1 MKVVFGQPSLF
12 PTQPPSDT
20 VATTVSLLPRLPQL
34 AVLSEGISLL
44 RNAFDPAK
52 IFDAI
57 NSVVDVAPFRHM
69 NTPGGKKM
77 SVAMTNCGKLGW
89 VSGSNGYMYSSID
102 PETAQPWPAMPRALL
117 ETATRIARQAGYP
130 GFLPDACLINR
141 YLAGA
146 QMGLHQD
153 RDEKDFSQPI
163 VSLSIGLSARFI
175 IGGLDSAAG
184 RNAHTQSVVL
194 KHGDAIVFGAAARLM
209 FHGVRSLKS
218 GHHPLVGNSRINLT
232 FRVAS

>member
-1 MKVVFGQPSLF
+1 MDLFENDLFGSPVEQQVHIAEGAMLLRQF
-12 PTQPPSDT
+12 VQQNKNALLDE
-20 VATTVSLLPRLPQL
+20 TTVL
-34 AVLSEGISLL
+34 ADLNCILENSPL
-44 RNAFDPAK
+44 RKMTTASGF
-52 IFDAI
+52 
-57 NSVVDVAPFRHM
+57 
-69 NTPGGKKM
+69 TM

-102 PETAQPWPAMPRALL
+102 PETAQPWPAMPPALL
-117 ETATRIARQAGYP
+117 EAATRIARQAGYP

-209 FHGVRSLKS
+209 FHGVLSLKP